1 MSQITLGNVGVDFA
15 GRPII
20 TDVTFT
26 VSKGD
31 RWGIV
36 GRNGTGK
43 TTLVNVIAGKLT
55 PTRGTLTRASNIKIT
70 LLDQHREAQ
79 ATMNVWEAAALPFAD
94 LVALEHSLH
103 QQAHGLAIHASD
115 AALKKYDRDLERF
128 ARDGGYEFHARV
140 DAVLHGLGFDPEIA
154 KTQPVSQLSGG
165 EAGRVALARQLV
177 APADV
182 LLLDEPTNHLDID
195 TTQWL
200 EKYLRDLDATVLVIS
215 HDRAFLQNVVDHV
228 LHLENG
234 TAYSYRGNYN
244 AFVQQRA
251 EKRVSQERAFNQQQ
265 RVIDA
270 EEDYIRRNIA
280 GQNSKQAKGRRKR
293 LQRLERLSPP
303 PSDQSVMAL
312 RIDNASRGGDQV
324 MTAKDVKLAI
334 GDRVLLNEFASR
346 ILRGD
351 IVGLVGPNGTGK
363 STLLKA
369 IAGERPVE
377 GGEIRVGESITV
389 AYYRQ
394 DMTQV
399 PLGKTLFNIIYDL
412 RPQWT
417 RGSIQSHLARFGF
430 SGAAVER
437 TADDLSG
444 GERARVALAILVL
457 GEANFLLFDEPTN
470 HLDVESIEALE
481 DAFEGYDGTVLL
493 VSHDREL
500 LRNTT
505 TRVWSLENA
514 NIRDF
519 NGDFEEWEA
528 LHAEER
534 ERAERAELEA
544 KAAHLER
551 ERAAARR
558 RQQNSNAGR
567 SSTRELKRNA
577 EAAEAEV
584 HRLETRIAELRAEL
598 ENPALYND
606 AAAGAR
612 RAAELKIEIAAT
624 DAHLAEA
631 IERWSTAADQM
642 A

>member
-1 MSQITLGNVGVDFA
+1 MSQITLGSVGVDFA
-15 GRPII
+15 GVSII
-20 TDVTFT
+20 SDVTFN
-26 VSKGD
+26 VSRGD

-43 TTLVNVIAGKLT
+43 TTLVNVIAGKLE
-55 PTRGTLTRASNIKIT
+55 PTRGTVARASALKIT

-79 ATMNVWEAAALPFAD
+79 AHMNVWEAAALPFAE
-94 LVALEHSLH
+94 LVALEHSLQ
-103 QQAHGLAIHASD
+103 QQAHDLAINPSD
-115 AALKKYDRDLERF
+115 AALRKYDRDLERF

-140 DAVLHGLGFDPEIA
+140 DAVLQGLGFDPELA

-200 EKYLRDLDATVLVIS
+200 EQYLRNLDATVLVIS

-234 TAYSYRGNYN
+234 TAYSYRGDYN
-244 AFVQQRA
+244 AFVRQRA
-251 EKRVSQERAFNQQQ
+251 EKRLAQERAFSQQQ
-265 RVIDA
+265 RVIAA

-293 LQRLERLSPP
+293 LHRLERLSPP
-303 PSDQSVMAL
+303 PSEQSVMAL
-312 RIDNASRGGDQV
+312 RIDNAERGGDQV
-324 MTAKDVKLAI
+324 MTAKDLRLEV
-334 GDRVLLNEFASR
+334 GQRVLIDAFTTR
-346 ILRGD
+346 VQRGD
-351 IVGLVGPNGTGK
+351 VIGFVGPNGAGK

-369 IAGERPVE
+369 IAGERGIE
-377 GGEIRVGESITV
+377 GGELRVGESIRI

-399 PLGKTLFNIIYDL
+399 PLGKSLFNIIHDL
-412 RPQWT
+412 RPQWQ

-430 SGAAVER
+430 SGAAVDR
-437 TADDLSG
+437 VADDLSG
-444 GERARVALAILVL
+444 GERARVALAMLVL

-481 DAFEGYDGTVLL
+481 DAFDGYNGTVLL

-500 LRNTT
+500 LRNTA
-505 TRVWSLENA
+505 TRVWSLDNA
-514 NIRDF
+514 RVRDF
-519 NGDFEEWEA
+519 NGDFEEWES

-534 ERAERAELEA
+534 MRAERAEAETR
-544 KAAHLER
+544 AALLER

-558 RQQNSNAGR
+558 RQGQK
-567 SSTRELKRNA
+567 SSTRELKRAA

-584 HRLETRIAELRAEL
+584 HQLERYIAGLRAEL
-598 ENPALYND
+598 ENPALYENP
-606 AAAGAR
+606 AAGAR
-612 RAAELKIEIAAT
+612 RAAELKIEIESAEAR
-624 DAHLAEA
+624 LADA
-631 IERWSTAADQM
+631 IERWSSAAEQL